1 RLNGR
6 GGERRLDRALA
17 NFLEASSE
25 QGGGVADL
33 GFTRGEQLG
42 SLAELG
48 TAPFDLGADL
58 AAPGFFAQRFVFE
71 LGDLACS
78 RDQGFLLALDCGFEG
93 ADFRLEFSQLG
104 FLVAQKS
111 FFEKRELNE
120 ALPSLAQLF
129 DFQNDGLGSFL
140 DLGERGTRLL
150 FVLIE
155 LAEILLQKIALLLVA
170 LDLCAALV
178 ERLLLGADLPV
189 GFQEREP
196 YRFALRFP
204 GVERR
209 EDFRPPAFDL
219 AEPRFPAGDLVLK
232 ILALNESAGELFF
245 FEL

>member
-1 RLNGR
+1 ATASIQSLTAALDEKEKNIVGLKEQSQARAVFLDLLFQANDILFLFVERLGQRLNGR

-140 DLGERGTRLL
+140 DLGE
-150 FVLIE
+150 
-155 LAEILLQKIALLLVA
+155 
-170 LDLCAALV
+170 
-178 ERLLLGADLPV
+178 
-189 GFQEREP
+189 
-196 YRFALRFP
+196 
-204 GVERR
+204 
-209 EDFRPPAFDL
+209 
-219 AEPRFPAGDLVLK
+219 
-232 ILALNESAGELFF
+232 
-245 FEL
+245 